1 MPTTP
6 PCRRLRRFPIAAAP
20 CLALAKRFEG
30 TKYGK
35 LAADA
40 AEEKGK

>member
-1 MPTTP
+1 MQK
-6 PCRRLRRFPIAAAP
+6 AAAFP
-20 CLALAKRFEG
+20 NRRSTLFRTVANRFEG